1 MEYNGIEKAFLL
13 FKAVGTGDLVPL
25 PSVQVGYGPYSSMSD
40 ARSVLSE
47 IFDGVDGIPQ
57 GYTFCVIEDGKPVEY
72 WLTKEGSWTVERKNS
87 ITNTSIDNAG
97 SDVSGA
103 VRLANNGGYIKVSYD
118 GGTTWYNLISVAE
131 LKGTSGSPGK
141 DGRDVDL
148 QNLQLRLVFRTVEDP
163 TSHESVQQQ
172 VLQISRTGINGIYSD
187 VGIIAGSAGGV
198 GSGGAVPGIATYT
211 DGNQYWTLTLD
222 GATSWLLD
230 DQGHMVR
237 ANGRDGT
244 DGLDGA
250 GIATQY
256 KAIIF
261 KRQGHSDEDRPETPT
276 GGTYDNPTPTSE
288 GWSDGVPQ
296 TDALGNAD
304 ALLWMSTRWF
314 STNEAINDANT
325 WSTPQRA
332 TDTADMDFEYCNA
345 PLNTTPAAPSAGTM
359 YDATTNPNGWYDAD
373 VYPALLANANW
384 MAMRV
389 AKNGY
394 WGTWRI
400 FKIRGEA
407 GEDGVVPVVSF
418 LSTVF
423 RRSAN
428 YTESQ
433 VNGKTVRTLD
443 PSENP
448 TGGSYESPN
457 PTNRDGNNQPL
468 WSDGIPAGAGLLWV
482 STRKFYSDNQI
493 TSWRTPVPVGDTA
506 NMDFEWCDEE
516 VPTYPYPTRTSPD
529 DANPDYQWDG
539 SSLVSDPSWYDEP
552 NPNSDPVWLAMRPHD
567 GARYTSANWQV
578 MRVKGEKG
586 DDGTSFVPK
595 GQLFGV
601 YNVATN
607 TGKAAAKAY
616 YDAHSS
622 QMGTMKYAIVGTGLT
637 KLYEYS
643 SSYPNGRDVTSS
655 LSIGDAYMNEGGD
668 RPNNTP
674 DLTGHI
680 FIWDGDNFVDFG
692 KIQGPEGKGT
702 YLHIKYSND
711 GGQTFTMSGNVADGE
726 TPGDYIGTRVDHT
739 PADSTN
745 PADYQWKRWKG
756 EDGFGYEYA
765 FKLTNTDTPPSVP
778 QDYPSYNKDGRVVT
792 YQDDDYVPD
801 GWTDDPGSPSRNNK
815 YCWVIYRR
823 KEHDVWQPFRGGAA
837 DSTRAALFA
846 KWSSDGRGIESVT
859 EMYAVATFKTLE
871 GMTTTQIRNFKNT
884 FTPTAPQFEHN
895 LGKVY
900 LWNYEIITYDDNT
913 TQETDPEMIG
923 MAVEGR
929 GIASIEEFYYACDFG
944 DPTVNNLS
952 NYLPQWGANPA
963 SDWKL
968 KPMNVS
974 KDNPYLWNFER
985 IGWTDGT
992 VTFTQPVIIAYY
1004 VYTDIEY
1011 LKTLFRKVEGDAN
1024 TAYIGGLLGVI
1035 DDNNKM
1041 QAMLNATNIGKDD
1054 EHGKLY
1060 IAAGLDGLDG
1070 TDAQKNRNAQKAR
1083 FKVYEDGHVAMKS
1096 AEIQGYL
1103 TQHFR
1108 RVHDVENY
1116 LVEVGNGTQSR
1127 YLDKSKL
1134 SNAILL
1140 GWNTLSFSE
1149 NGRTVDFSDNYEVT
1163 LSTYLG
1169 SSNAGRV
1176 LFSNQFYISS
1186 NGTMFSNNNYGKTLL
1201 DGYFILPNGT
1211 ITEGHFGVALYG
1223 GWVEAI
1229 KISAIDEEMQLI
1241 NPQLTSM
1248 DNLYLITGWGGS
1260 VRFAYMED
1268 LPNVNA
1274 NQAVVHNEAIGFN
1287 LDYTRRK
1294 TVGINPEVN
1303 VYRLTEFNKTILIKG
1318 DSDASPLYLI
1328 VPILKTDTWYDKQ
1341 DIQVQYDILLNENH
1355 REIILKEEVPGANTP
1370 DAEVPNLPNMPT
1382 LRGGTLTINAHTEGA
1397 SAYYGVG
1404 VRLTYINESGI
1415 TTGRVWMAE
1424 QINQIDSL

>member
-57 GYTFCVIEDGKPVEY
+57 GYTFCVIEDSKPVEY
-72 WLTKEGSWTVERKNS
+72 WLVKEGGWNVEKKGSTTVN
-87 ITNTSIDNAG
+87 NTTVVNQDQNTNAG
-97 SDVSGA
+97 SI
-103 VRLANNGGYIKVSYD
+103 RLTKDDNYIKVSYD
-118 GGTTWYNLISVAE
+118 GGATWYNLVPLSE
-131 LKGTSGSPGK
+131 LKGTTGTPGR

-148 QNLQLRLVFRTVEDP
+148 QNLQLRLVMRNVEDP
-163 TSHESVQQQ
+163 TSHETIQQQ

-187 VGIIAGSAGGV
+187 VGIIAGNAGGGTGG
-198 GSGGAVPGIATYT
+198 GSAAVPGIATYT
-211 DGNQYWTLTLD
+211 DGNQYWTLTVG

-250 GIATQY
+250 GISTQY

-261 KRQGHSDEDRPETPT
+261 KRQGHSDEDRPEIPT
-276 GGTYDNPTPTSE
+276 GGTYDNPTPVAE
-288 GWSDGVPQ
+288 GWSDGVPP

-304 ALLWMSTRWF
+304 SLLWMSTRWF
-314 STNEAINDANT
+314 STNEAINDANS

-345 PLNTTPAAPSAGTM
+345 PLNAVPAAPSAGNA
-359 YDATTNPNGWYDAD
+359 YNASTNPNGWYDAD
-373 VYPALLANANW
+373 AHPALLVNANW

-407 GEDGVVPVVSF
+407 GEDAVVPVVSF

-457 PTNRDGNNQPL
+457 PTNRDGSNQLL
-468 WSDGIPAGAGLLWV
+468 WSDGVPAGQGLLWV
-482 STRKFYSDNQI
+482 STRRFYSDDRV
-493 TSWRTPVPVGDTA
+493 TSWKTPVPVGDTGT
-506 NMDFEWCDEE
+506 MDFEWCDQE

-539 SSLVSDPSWYDEP
+539 NPLPSDPSWYDEP
-552 NPNSDPVWLAMRPHD
+552 NPNSNPIWLAMRPHD
-567 GARYTSANWQV
+567 GARYTAANWQV
-578 MRVKGEKG
+578 MRVKGERG

-643 SSYPNGRDVTSS
+643 SSYPNGRDVTGD

-692 KIQGPEGKGT
+692 KIQGPAGIGT
-702 YLHIKYSND
+702 YFHIKYSDD
-711 GGQTFTMSGNVADGE
+711 GGLTFTMSGNVADGE
-726 TPGDYIGTRVDHT
+726 TPGEYIGTRVDHT
-739 PADSTN
+739 PTDSTN
-745 PADYQWKRWKG
+745 PADYEWKKWRG

-801 GWTDDPGSPSRNNK
+801 GWTDNPGSPSRSNK

-846 KWSSDGRGIESVT
+846 KWSSDGRGIDSIT
-859 EMYAVATFKTLE
+859 EMYAVSTFKTLD
-871 GMTTTQIRNFKNT
+871 GMSTAQIRTFKNT
-884 FTPTAPQFEHN
+884 FTTTAPPFEHN
-895 LGKVY
+895 LGKIY
-900 LWNYEIITYDDNT
+900 LWNYEIIAYDDNT
-913 TQETDPEMIG
+913 TQETDLEMVG
-923 MAVEGR
+923 MAIEGK
-929 GIASIEEFYYACDFG
+929 GLASIEEFYYACDFG
-944 DPTVNNLS
+944 DASVPNLS
-952 NYLPQWGANPA
+952 NYLPQWGENPA
-963 SDWKL
+963 SDWKT
-968 KPMNVS
+968 KPMNVD
-974 KDNPYLWNFER
+974 KNNPFLWNFER
-985 IGWTDGT
+985 LGWTDGT
-992 VTFTQPVIIAYY
+992 VTYTSPVIIAYY

-1011 LKTLFRKVEGDAN
+1011 LKTIFKKVEGDSN
-1024 TAYIGGLLGVI
+1024 SAYLGGLLGVTEKQGTADVI
-1035 DDNNKM
+1035 RAVM
-1041 QAMLNATNIGKDD
+1041 NATDAGKSSV
-1054 EHGKLY
+1054 HGKLF
-1060 IAAGLDGLDG
+1060 IASGMNGYSDIA
-1070 TDAQKNRNAQKAR
+1070 KSS
-1083 FKVYEDGHVAMKS
+1083 FKVYEDGHVEMVDAFVQGFLAQYYKS
-1096 AEIQGYL
+1096 QNAVQKGLRMDSAVLDMQKL
-1103 TQHFR
+1103 T
-1108 RVHDVENY
+1108 NY
-1116 LVEVGNGTQSR
+1116 
-1127 YLDKSKL
+1127 
-1134 SNAILL
+1134 IML
-1140 GWNTLSFSE
+1140 GWEGLSVTNTNEL
-1149 NGRTVDFSDNYEVT
+1149 
-1163 LSTYLG
+1163 YLQA
-1169 SSNAGRV
+1169 NFNKFPAGRIT
-1176 LFSNQFYISS
+1176 F
-1186 NGTMFSNNNYGKTLL
+1186 NNNIYIDEGGTLYYNKANKKSIIYGNFLTL
-1201 DGYFILPNGT
+1201 DGILYKNT
-1211 ITEGHFGVALYG
+1211 KICLQG
-1223 GWVEAI
+1223 GWVELS
-1229 KISAIDEEMQLI
+1229 KIQSINNNNEEVAFNGDTFKDVFVI
-1241 NPQLTSM
+1241 
-1248 DNLYLITGWGGS
+1248 YAYGGNVKIGVNSPS
-1260 VRFAYMED
+1260 VPET
-1268 LPNVNA
+1268 NE
-1274 NQAVVHNEAIGFN
+1274 NQAVVGSSISQEYSIGRFVHTTTN
-1287 LDYTRRK
+1287 IVRIQPSNRYIY
-1294 TVGINPEVN
+1294 IN
-1303 VYRLTEFNKTILIKG
+1303 G
-1318 DSDASPLYLI
+1318 DGSEDPLYVVMPNMHSLI
-1328 VPILKTDTWYDKQ
+1328 NGSVDFIRELVYTFTFMSHSHR
-1341 DIQVQYDILLNENH
+1341 QVFFKVEDF
-1355 REIILKEEVPGANTP
+1355 GSNTP
-1370 DAEVPNLPNMPT
+1370 DSEVPNLPDLYVKYDAGISP
-1382 LRGGTLTINAHTEGA
+1382 LTINNTYNSGNAGEETF
-1397 SAYYGVG
+1397 
-1404 VRLTYINESGI
+1404 RLTYMPGFGI
-1415 TTGRVWMAE
+1415 ADNPYWLVELVTYV
-1424 QINQIDSL
+1424 NQIP